1 MNSGKK
7 IQGKIN
13 NLSNYLQYCESLK
26 KILEETP
33 YNNLNV
39 KGKQIKDLGNIKNSL
54 DDLDLYIDF
63 FDEMNGIVSEF
74 ETVNIKIENKIKE
87 LKKTL

>member
-63 FDEMNGIVSEF
+63 FDEMNGIVGEF
-74 ETVNIKIENKIKE
+74 ETKNIKIENKIKE

>member
-1 MNSGKK
+1 MNSGK

-39 KGKQIKDLGNIKNSL
+39 KGKQIKELGNIKNSL
-54 DDLDLYIDF
+54 NDFDLYIDF

-74 ETVNIKIENKIKE
+74 ETKNNEIENKIKK
-87 LKKTL
+87 LQKTL